1 MISAPRTAE
10 HPYQDGNKDRRSMA
24 KMLLLFG
31 EFTLIRIPA
40 LAVGPKASPAQG
52 RKRPFAGSGRTRYYG
67 NYEDLFIFIRC

>member
-1 MISAPRTAE
+1 
-10 HPYQDGNKDRRSMA
+10 MA

>member
-52 RKRPFAGSGRTRYYG
+52 RTRYYG